1 MVEKT
6 VVQGIIVQEI
16 LLEDPK
22 NEKTVVKGSTI
33 QDTVN
38 KIFEVV

>member
-6 VVQGIIVQEI
+6 LFQGIIVQEI

>member
-6 VVQGIIVQEI
+6 VAQRIIVQEI

-38 KIFEVV
+38 KTYEVV